1 MLDTN
6 EVFVEVSGKR
16 RVSNVKVLNPASGN
30 YEDLQVGQKYTIAS
44 HNYLLLDRGSGASMF
59 DDAKIL
65 ANTGILDVEMLE
77 DYITEYLDGKIGN
90 EYSLSQN
97 RIKIK

>member
-1 MLDTN
+1 
-6 EVFVEVSGKR
+6 
-16 RVSNVKVLNPASGN
+16 
-30 YEDLQVGQKYTIAS
+30 
-44 HNYLLLDRGSGASMF
+44 MF